1 MESERNTV
9 KVFQDCGPSVA
20 NITTSTT
27 ANVGMSMNPI
37 EIPRGTGSAF
47 LWDADGHVVTNYHV
61 VMNGNKAKITLSDA
75 TTWEGVVVGV
85 AKNKDLAVLKISAPA
100 SKLKPIVV
108 GSSQVKPI
116 NPTKFFFSYLFGLA
130 KYPLHKMMENRNS
143 FLIHGYLFHKVIS
156 FMTSKK
162 TGKKTVDG

>member
-116 NPTKFFFSYLFGLA
+116 NPTKFFFSICLDWL
-130 KYPLHKMMENRNS
+130 KIRC
-143 FLIHGYLFHKVIS
+143 
-156 FMTSKK
+156 TR
-162 TGKKTVDG
+162 